1 LKLQI
6 AGFDKVGR
14 MMFNGKRMFDY
25 RTNAL
30 IYKYG
35 SSFFALLSFLVQ
47 GPSAISTTSAIIPR
61 SSLGDIIISGKAS
74 PFRTRACTA
83 VVNECNQVIQTAH
96 ACAPEKRSNKSK

>member
-14 MMFNGKRMFDY
+14 MMFNGKWMFDY
-25 RTNAL
+25 RINAL
-30 IYKYG
+30 IHKYG
-35 SSFFALLSFLVQ
+35 SSLFALLPFFVQ

-61 SSLGDIIISGKAS
+61 SSLGYTIISGKAS

-96 ACAPEKRSNKSK
+96 AIRSRKRIQ